1 MPPFYGWGS
10 TASGLGPLQGGS
22 LLFTTKFTEIPG
34 NHFINS
40 GRMNMATCWSAQKN
54 SGYVTGLLMCK
65 SEITSQ
71 ASAYE
76 ACDCMHMPPHMPKTL
91 ETCKKKAHIVW
102 LRKLQGVQQIARLKQ
117 QCSLSFIFCE
127 TPRSYE
133 KIMCIYLLFHWFNGE
148 NCIVRSS
155 HQRCSI

>member
-1 MPPFYGWGS
+1 MPPFCGWGS
-10 TASGLGPLQGGS
+10 TASGIGTLQGGS
-22 LLFTTKFTEIPG
+22 LLFTTKFTEIHG

-65 SEITSQ
+65 LEIASQ

-91 ETCKKKAHIVW
+91 ETCKKKH
-102 LRKLQGVQQIARLKQ
+102 
-117 QCSLSFIFCE
+117 
-127 TPRSYE
+127 T
-133 KIMCIYLLFHWFNGE
+133 LFD
-148 NCIVRSS
+148 
-155 HQRCSI
+155 

>member
-91 ETCKKKAHIVW
+91 ETCKKKH
-102 LRKLQGVQQIARLKQ
+102 
-117 QCSLSFIFCE
+117 
-127 TPRSYE
+127 T
-133 KIMCIYLLFHWFNGE
+133 LFD
-148 NCIVRSS
+148 
-155 HQRCSI
+155 